1 MLVLWF
7 SKLYND
13 TRGSNVLLPLK
24 GGVSVTNQELYKELL
39 RKLSNLDFIKPEDI
53 PGIDLYMDQVTTF
66 MNDHLAD
73 AKRREDDKILTK
85 TMINNYAKI
94 NLLPPPVKKKYSK
107 EHMLLLI
114 FIYYMKS
121 FLSITDIQELFSP
134 LTSHFGKTEKWNLED
149 IYSEVVSFESEEMR
163 RLLKD
168 IHTKFKLS
176 QTSFQD
182 APKEEQEELQLFAFI
197 CMLGFDVYLK
207 KRMIETIID
216 LKESRHDK

>member
-1 MLVLWF
+1 M
-7 SKLYND
+7 D
-13 TRGSNVLLPLK
+13 TAEQGRYSM
-24 GGVSVTNQELYKELL
+24 TNQELYKELL
-39 RKLSNLDFIKPEDI
+39 RKLSNLDFIKPEEI
-53 PGIDLYMDQVTTF
+53 PNIDLYMDQVTTF

-85 TMINNYAKI
+85 TMINNYAKN

-149 IYSEVVSFESEEMR
+149 IYSEVVSFESEEMH

-168 IHTKFKLS
+168 IYAKFHLS
-176 QTSFQD
+176 KTSFAD
-182 APKEEQEELQLFAFI
+182 ASGTEQEELQLFSFI

-216 LKESRHDK
+216 IRKSEKDKKD